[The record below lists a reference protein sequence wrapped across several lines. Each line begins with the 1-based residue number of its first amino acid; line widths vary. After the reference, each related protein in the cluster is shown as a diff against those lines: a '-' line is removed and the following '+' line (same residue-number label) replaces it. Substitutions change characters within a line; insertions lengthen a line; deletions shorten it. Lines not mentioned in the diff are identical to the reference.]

1 MSHLKNISLIC
12 TVLIF
17 LSLSVYADSNNGER
31 VCFGRS
37 ITVNSDEV
45 VEKVVCI
52 GGSVYVKGKVKTDA
66 VAIGGSVIISGTVG
80 KDVVSIGGSIELK
93 KTAEVN
99 GKVVSIGGS
108 VNKHPDAKINSDI
121 VNLPFFKAF
130 RWIGPFAGFTVKWSL
145 PMLLLFGLI
154 RILLIIALAVLI
166 VLLFPTP
173 INRVVNVLDKNW
185 LKAGGVGLLIA
196 IGTPILM
203 LMLAVT
209 IIGIPLIPFLILLII
224 TAIIFGQVCIAVL
237 IGRKLENALL
247 KKSRSMVSAVLFG
260 EILMGLVCLIPILGI
275 LIKVII
281 TFLALGVILL
291 TRFGTCESG
300 KKRKK

>member
-1 MSHLKNISLIC
+1 MRHLKNLSLIC

-17 LSLSVYADSNNGER
+17 LSLSVYADSYDNER

-37 ITVNSDEV
+37 ITVNLDEV

-145 PMLLLFGLI
+145 PMLILFGMI
-154 RILLIIALAVLI
+154 RILLIIALAILI
-166 VLLFPTP
+166 VLLFPAP
-173 INRVVNVLDKNW
+173 INRVVNVLDKDW
-185 LKAGGVGLLIA
+185 LKAGGVGLLVV
-196 IGTPILM
+196 IGIPILM

-209 IIGIPLIPFLILLII
+209 IIGILFIPFLILLII
-224 TAIIFGQVCIAVL
+224 IAVIFGHVCIAVL

-260 EILMGLVCLIPILGI
+260 GILIGLVCLIPILGI

-291 TRFGTCESG
+291 TRFGTYEPG
-300 KKRKK
+300 KKRKN